1 MKNYYHK
8 RKNLLH
14 YLINR
19 VEELVLCIFKKVVP
33 NFKNSKTLK
42 KILSSNNYLK
52 NNL

>member
-8 RKNLLH
+8 RKNLLY

-19 VEELVLCIFKKVVP
+19 VEELVLCIFKKVAP

-42 KILSSNNYLK
+42 NFLNSNNYLK